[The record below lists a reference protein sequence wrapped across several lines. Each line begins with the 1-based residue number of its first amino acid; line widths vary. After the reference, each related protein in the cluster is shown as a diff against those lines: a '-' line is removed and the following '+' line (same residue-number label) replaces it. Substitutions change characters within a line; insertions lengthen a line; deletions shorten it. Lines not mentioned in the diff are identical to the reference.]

1 MCNTQRRTNATWD
14 SRWAVMKET
23 CLYFYESKE
32 SRVIENSFVISDVR
46 LLVLE
51 QVSSG
56 WPAILVS
63 ATVCSASFP
72 WRIHSASSSHVYLAY
87 SSLMLLVPFN
97 PPPCCS
103 CNISSSIISHRNS
116 GLSLTPF
123 CVFFIINAS
132 ATSTLLD

>member
-56 WPAILVS
+56 WPAILAS

-72 WRIHSASSSHVYLAY
+72 LRILSASSSLVYLAY
-87 SSLMLLVPFN
+87 SCLMLLVSF
-97 PPPCCS
+97 S
-103 CNISSSIISHRNS
+103 LSTALLLMQYFLFYHISSQLWAVSDSFLR
-116 GLSLTPF
+116 
-123 CVFFIINAS
+123 
-132 ATSTLLD
+132 LLYH